1 MTARRLLIGLV
12 PLLLAATACG
22 DGDDAATTTSDS
34 GKKLDKV
41 TLTLNWYPYGEHAP
55 FYYGKQQKIFEKH
68 GIDLTINAGQGSQKT
83 VQATGAGQTDFGW
96 ADTPAVL
103 AGVDQGVKVKSLGV
117 FLQTTPSSVQFF
129 DSAGIKSPAD
139 LKGRTIAGTAGDALS
154 KTFPIFLEKNG
165 LSEADVKVQNTDPA
179 GKIAAVISGKTDG
192 LLGYASDQGPTMQNK
207 AKKNVSYLRFS
218 ENGLNFYSNGLIAGQ
233 KTLGGRSDVAKR
245 MVQAV
250 SEAWAAVP
258 STGDWGN
265 VVSPTTPLLDPGRT
279 VKLYAVFTNPEWSA
293 EKPDLY
299 AVDWLHFNGPGVE
312 KGKGTK
318 VSVSAAPAT
327 GTAPLAVQLA
337 SKVKPASGRTIASY
351 HWDFGDNAKPTAPE
365 GPTATHTYARPG
377 SYTAHLT
384 VTDDKGDTTTGA
396 ARITVS

>member
-12 PLLLAATACG
+12 PLLLVATACG
-22 DGDDAATTTSDS
+22 EDDAGTTTSDS

-103 AGVDQGVKVKSLGV
+103 AGIDQGVKVKSLGV

-129 DSAGIKSPAD
+129 DSAGIKAPAD
-139 LKGRTIAGTAGDALS
+139 LKGKTIAGTAGDALS

-165 LSEADVKVQNTDPA
+165 LSETDVKVQNTDPA
-179 GKIAAVISGKTDG
+179 GKIAAVISGQTDG

-207 AKKNVSYLRFS
+207 AKKTVSYLRFS
-218 ENGLNFYSNGLIAGQ
+218 EHGLNFYSNGLIAGQ
-233 KTLGGRSDVAKR
+233 KTLAGRADVAKR

-250 SEAWAAVP
+250 SESWAA
-258 STGDWGN
+258 
-265 VVSPTTPLLDPGRT
+265 
-279 VKLYAVFTNPEWSA
+279 A
-293 EKPDLY
+293 EKAPDP
-299 AVDWLHFNGPGVE
+299 AVAAMDGASEQLPPKEVLAEQFRTTLTLLHTEATQGKAPGVNTE
-312 KGKGTK
+312 ADWQQTIDVFAEAGMVKSPKAVSEYWDSATALKG
-318 VSVSAAPAT
+318 
-327 GTAPLAVQLA
+327 
-337 SKVKPASGRTIASY
+337 
-351 HWDFGDNAKPTAPE
+351 
-365 GPTATHTYARPG
+365 
-377 SYTAHLT
+377 
-384 VTDDKGDTTTGA
+384 
-396 ARITVS
+396 